1 MRSHRVNAGNDLGG
15 QLGHDDHDDAGQQ
28 SGLQQKGLRVK
39 LASWGVKP
47 GRIRELGKGIR
58 RRLFRGLLS
67 TWQRRRPGT
76 QQRPLWHCKEQEDDV
91 SNDDGGENNLAT
103 QEESFDVVSLGGNL
117 TKPACCMN

>member
-76 QQRPLWHCKEQEDDV
+76 QQRPLWHCKEQEAMMMAV
-91 SNDDGGENNLAT
+91 TTTWRPKRNLSMLSPLA
-103 QEESFDVVSLGGNL
+103 
-117 TKPACCMN
+117 AI